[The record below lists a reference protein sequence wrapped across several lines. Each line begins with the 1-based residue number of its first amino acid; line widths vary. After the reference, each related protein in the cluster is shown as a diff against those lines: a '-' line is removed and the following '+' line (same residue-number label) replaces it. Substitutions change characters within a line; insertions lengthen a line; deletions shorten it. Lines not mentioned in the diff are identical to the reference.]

1 MDTATTL
8 IISVGLAMDA
18 FAVSLGVGTNPSDQ
32 EEAAWRRVVRISLY
46 FGVFQGL
53 MTLLGWLAGSTIA
66 GLISSFDHWIAF
78 GLLAWVGGR
87 MIKEGLGP
95 EEDCRCEDITHGKT
109 LLVLCVAT
117 SIDALAVGLSLSML
131 HVNILSA
138 SAVIGL
144 VTLFLSLV
152 GGFAGHMLGSRFG
165 QRMEVVGGLVLI
177 GIGVRILITHLF
189 GL

>member
-1 MDTATTL
+1 LDTATTL

-32 EEAAWRRVVRISLY
+32 EETAWRRVFRISLH
-46 FGVFQGL
+46 FGIFQGL
-53 MTLLGWLAGSTIA
+53 MTLLGWLAGSTVA

-78 GLLAWVGGR
+78 ALLAWVGGR

-131 HVNILSA
+131 QVNILSA

-152 GGFAGHMLGSRFG
+152 GGFAGHLLGSRFG

-177 GIGVRILITHLF
+177 GIGVRILVTHLF